1 MNLPLHLIDKL
12 DVLLQPYCPEPE
24 DIEILAYYGM
34 LIDRIIQSG
43 RLDVMVDAVMIFSGI
58 KEDDRAAVEY
68 QPQPTTQVQFLEGL
82 IVNNFLAYHRMA
94 RNI

>member
-34 LIDRIIQSG
+34 LIDRIIQAG
-43 RLDVMVDAVMIFSGI
+43 RLDVMVSAVMIFSGI
-58 KEDDRAAVEY
+58 GEGDREAVEY
-68 QPQPTTQVQFLEGL
+68 QPRPTTRIQFLEGL
-82 IVNNFLAYHRMA
+82 IVNNFMSYHKLA